1 MRGGG
6 GKSRDT
12 PTTLVAKTDERSAAD
27 TMDWQGI
34 ANNVT
39 SGVILAA
46 VLGATAWSWNWLGKR
61 RMQGKRR
68 MAWQKGNARC
78 VNIAGRVGLGEG
90 TCDVTKEQPS
100 ERQPGSL
107 TEATRSRGLI
117 TAETLAV
124 ATGLGYALA
133 FIYESGLAA
142 YYRIPFETIRVS
154 PEWVIFIAIALVPS
168 ILGLITGITVA
179 DQIATTTPRQRT
191 LIRVVLLV
199 TGTVLALVSGV
210 LGNSAWASLFLVA
223 GVLLTSLGFADWLGS
238 KVEAR
243 ETKRSSP
250 YVLSTVLAVSVLFV
264 MLWMTFSGYLHAYG
278 QTEYLVDTANQRVLV
293 YSTDS
298 VYVFADYDPKS
309 AQLKPTLTYIG
320 SGDFGTGG
328 MTLVST
334 TTGRLKSVAVGQ

>member
-1 MRGGG
+1 M
-6 GKSRDT
+6 T
-12 PTTLVAKTDERSAAD
+12 
-27 TMDWQGI
+27 
-34 ANNVT
+34 
-39 SGVILAA
+39 
-46 VLGATAWSWNWLGKR
+46 
-61 RMQGKRR
+61 
-68 MAWQKGNARC
+68 NAQQS
-78 VNIAGRVGLGEG
+78 
-90 TCDVTKEQPS
+90 EQ
-100 ERQPGSL
+100 QVGSL
-107 TEATRSRGLI
+107 AGATRSRGLI
-117 TAETLAV
+117 TAETLAI

-168 ILGLITGITVA
+168 VLGVVTGITVA

-223 GVLLTSLGFADWLGS
+223 GVLLTSLGFADWLSS

-250 YVLSTVLAVSVLFV
+250 YVLSTVLTVSVLFV

-278 QTEYLVDTANQRVLV
+278 QSEYLVDTANQRVLV

-298 VYVFADYDPKS
+298 VYVFADYDSKS
-309 AQLKPTLTYIG
+309 AQLKPTLTYV
-320 SGDFGTGG
+320 SSSDFGTGG
-328 MTLVST
+328 LTLVST
-334 TTGRLKSVAVGQ
+334 KTGSLKTAVAAGQ